1 MRRLKYRLTRRQR
14 DLARASPA
22 TGADSSRA
30 KASEI
35 ADAAQRSAVLCD
47 MRGGVHASAET
58 RPRQTRAE
66 GVR

>member
-14 DLARASPA
+14 DLAQTKPA
-22 TGADSSRA
+22 AAVDSSHA
-30 KASEI
+30 KPSNL

-58 RPRQTRAE
+58 RPEQRRAE